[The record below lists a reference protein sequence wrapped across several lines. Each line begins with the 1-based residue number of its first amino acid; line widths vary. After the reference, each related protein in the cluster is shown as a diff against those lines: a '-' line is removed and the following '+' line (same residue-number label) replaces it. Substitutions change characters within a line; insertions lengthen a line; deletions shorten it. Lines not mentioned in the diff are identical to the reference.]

1 MIYAGVADYEARYGT
16 LGESE
21 ASRVE
26 LLLSDASMKID
37 ALVEKYDINVCCKSD
52 VLNAMCCEYVRYQMQ
67 FSAGSGVSAVTH
79 QAGSFMET
87 YTMRTE
93 LSFGRWAV
101 RYFGD
106 ALGIDE
112 RGKAAGVKIAI
123 HDRDGVIADDLNAW

>member
-1 MIYAGVADYEARYGT
+1 MVYAGVADYEARYGA

-37 ALVEKYDINVCCKSD
+37 ALVEKFGIDADCKSD
-52 VLNAMCCEYVRYQMQ
+52 VLMAMCCEYVRYQMQ
-67 FSAGSGVSAVTH
+67 FAVGSGVSAVTQ

-93 LSFGRWAV
+93 LSFGKWAL

-106 ALGIDE
+106 ALGIDD
-112 RGKAAGVKIAI
+112 RGRASGVKIAI
-123 HDRDGVIADDLNAW
+123 HDRSGVIADDLNAW